1 MLLWEIIGSGGKPIL
16 TTPETAGLAP
26 RAALQ
31 IAWIPGRSAAQAR
44 AQRIAPPGYR
54 VVPFDDTA
62 ALLAAVASGTVSLT
76 VAEAG
81 GPHHTA
87 SVRAVLQL
95 REAFP
100 AHALVAWCDLRRI
113 DTGQLLE
120 LARAGIQDIVREEQ
134 DELPH
139 IFSRILAT
147 ARQRSVASQI
157 VVLLE
162 DLVPRRLRPMLEH
175 GLEHAGEHIDRDE
188 FAAVF
193 GMTRRTLH
201 NRFLRAGLPS
211 PRPFLTWCRLLVASA
226 LLEQPGHT
234 LDSVAGVLD
243 FPDGG
248 SLGQYLRRYT
258 GRNVT
263 QLREGGILGTTIDA
277 LRSQLAELADAAR
290 AEAAAA
296 EAASTVVSA
305 ETISP
310 DDAAP
315 DTAHSL
321 PLPGVRG

>member
-1 MLLWEIIGSGGKPIL
+1 L
-16 TTPETAGLAP
+16 TTTETGGPASRP
-26 RAALQ
+26 ALQ
-31 IAWIPGRSAAQAR
+31 IAWLPGRSAAQAR

-54 VVPFDDTA
+54 VVPFDDVA
-62 ALLAAVASGTVSLT
+62 SLLAAVASGSVSLT

-81 GPHHTA
+81 GPHHTS

-258 GRNVT
+258 GSNVT
-263 QLREGGILGTTIDA
+263 QLRDRGILHTTIGA
-277 LRSQLAELADAAR
+277 LRSQLAELAEAAR
-290 AEAAAA
+290 TAAAT
-296 EAASTVVSA
+296 ELGAAS
-305 ETISP
+305 
-310 DDAAP
+310 DAPTDSVASDTTANPAP
-315 DTAHSL
+315 KPTPNTTHSL

>member
-1 MLLWEIIGSGGKPIL
+1 MAVSAVFSWEIIGSRGKPVL
-16 TTPETAGLAP
+16 TTTGTGDLPP
-26 RAALQ
+26 RPVSQ
-31 IAWIPGRSAAQAR
+31 IAWVPGRSAAQLR
-44 AQRIAPPGYR
+44 AQRIAPAGYR
-54 VVPFDDTA
+54 VVAVEDVPS
-62 ALLAAVASGTVSLT
+62 LLSAVATGSISLT
-76 VAEAG
+76 VVEAG
-81 GPHHTA
+81 GVHHTA
-87 SVRAVLQL
+87 GLRAVLQL
-95 REAFP
+95 RDAFP
-100 AHALVAWCDLRRI
+100 AHPLVAWCDLRRI
-113 DTGQLLE
+113 DTAQLLE

-139 IFSRILAT
+139 VFSRILTT
-147 ARQRSVASQI
+147 ARQRSVAAQI
-157 VVLLE
+157 VGLLE
-162 DLVPRRLRPMLEH
+162 DVIPRRLRPMLEH
-175 GLEHAGEHIDRDE
+175 GLEHAGEHLDRDE

-263 QLREGGILGTTIDA
+263 QLREDGVLHTTIEA
-277 LRSQLAELADAAR
+277 LRAQLRSMALTAENPSSDRLG
-290 AEAAAA
+290 
-296 EAASTVVSA
+296 
-305 ETISP
+305 
-310 DDAAP
+310 
-315 DTAHSL
+315 SL

>member
-1 MLLWEIIGSGGKPIL
+1 M
-16 TTPETAGLAP
+16 
-26 RAALQ
+26 
-31 IAWIPGRSAAQAR
+31 
-44 AQRIAPPGYR
+44 
-54 VVPFDDTA
+54 PFDDVPT
-62 ALLAAVASGTVSLT
+62 LLAAVASGSVSLT

-87 SVRAVLQL
+87 GVRAVLQL

-113 DTGQLLE
+113 DTAQLLE

-157 VVLLE
+157 VTMLE
-162 DLVPRRLRPMLEH
+162 DLVPRRIRPMLEH

-263 QLREGGILGTTIDA
+263 QLRDGGILRTTVDA
-277 LRSQLAELADAAR
+277 LRAQLAELA
-290 AEAAAA
+290 EALR
-296 EAASTVVSA
+296 TG
-305 ETISP
+305 T
-310 DDAAP
+310 AAP
-315 DTAHSL
+315 DDPTPDAPRSL